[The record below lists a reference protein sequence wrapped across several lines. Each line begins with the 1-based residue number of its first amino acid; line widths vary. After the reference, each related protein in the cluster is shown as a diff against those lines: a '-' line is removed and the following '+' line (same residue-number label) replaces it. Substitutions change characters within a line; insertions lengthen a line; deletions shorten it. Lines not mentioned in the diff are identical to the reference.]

1 MALVAAQA
9 VAVALSTGFSRT
21 QRGPGKKKEKKKR
34 DPGFGQ
40 AHVRHVLAV
49 SAAILEGPGGLAYEM
64 QGREA
69 RSTYRN
75 RGAGKKCQ
83 GPRWTG
89 VGQRC
94 IFGLFGL

>member
-1 MALVAAQA
+1 MC
-9 VAVALSTGFSRT
+9 FSRT
-21 QRGPGKKKEKKKR
+21 QQDKKKKKR

-49 SAAILEGPGGLAYEM
+49 SAAILEGPGALAYEM

-75 RGAGKKCQ
+75 RELGKCGK
-83 GPRWTG
+83 GH
-89 VGQRC
+89 VGRGLDSAVFLFVWPV
-94 IFGLFGL
+94 IFDEFCWCWLCPFFA